1 MVLKVV
7 LQEACPTWAVPV
19 ELPGA
24 SLVQVAMTAPQS
36 RRSTD
41 SIRPNNYAREKAFQH
56 VEHGVREAVTKW
68 MAQVMKRS

>member
-7 LQEACPTWAVPV
+7 LQEVCLTWVVPV
-19 ELPGA
+19 ELPEA
-24 SLVQVAMTAPQS
+24 SLVQVAMTALPL

-41 SIRPNNYAREKAFQH
+41 CIRPNNYACEKAFQH